1 MIGRLDLIDTSK
13 DIALPPEG
21 NMGTW
26 RMAGRLAAFRPGL
39 WLVDAALWGLVWSLP
54 VASGLVIKAV
64 FDHLTGAAP
73 AGLGLGGLLAVL
85 VGIGAA
91 RILAILGGI
100 LVNVDFIELISAL
113 MRLNLLSYVLDQPGA
128 KAMTESSGK
137 AVSRFRD
144 DVDDLRFATEWTVD
158 LAGMAIGGVV
168 SLVMLL
174 RIEPRM
180 TVVVFAPL
188 ILIVFLVHVL
198 KTRLERYRLA
208 SRKATSRV
216 TGFLGDVYGG
226 ILAVKAATAEEP
238 VLGHFQML
246 NETRRQAALKDT
258 LLTALLNTLF
268 GSAQSIGTGLILL
281 LSASLLR
288 AGSFTVGDL
297 ALFILLLTRVTDIMF
312 AVGNMLAWHKQA
324 GVSRDRLRALM
335 GGAPA
340 ASVVAH
346 RPLDLTRPQRV
357 PPPPALVEGD
367 HLRQLQVQGLGYT
380 HAGSGHGV
388 RGIDLTVRAGEFV
401 VVTGRV
407 GSGKTTLLRALLGLL
422 PAQEGRLMWNGRP
435 VADAGA
441 FMVPPR
447 AAYTAQAPRLFSAT
461 LRENLLMG
469 RPDSDDAVRNAIRLA
484 VLDEDL
490 GRLESGLD
498 TVVGP
503 RGVKLS
509 GGQLQRAAA
518 ARMFVRRPQLL
529 VFDDL
534 SSALDI
540 ETEARLWDGIFGSGD
555 IGSGRGGTGS
565 GGTEDVTATPPKPS
579 GDDLIID
586 QVAQILAA
594 AEGPERPACLV
605 VSHRRPALLRADR
618 ILLLK
623 DGRMEDT
630 GTLAELLE
638 RSAEMR
644 RLWAGGGVEG

>member
-1 MIGRLDLIDTSK
+1 MIGRLDLVDKTIDR
-13 DIALPPEG
+13 ALPPEG
-21 NMGTW
+21 SMNTW
-26 RMAGRLAAFRPGL
+26 RMAARLAAFRPGM
-39 WLVDAALWGLVWSLP
+39 WLLDALLWGLVWSLP

-64 FDHLTGAAP
+64 FDHLTGAAK
-73 AGLGLGGLLAVL
+73 ADIGLAGLLAVL

-91 RILAILGGI
+91 RIVAILGGI
-100 LVNVDFIELISAL
+100 LVNVDFIEIISAL
-113 MRLNLLSYVLDQPGA
+113 MRVNLLGYVLDQPGA

-158 LAGMAIGGVV
+158 LAGMAIGGLV

-180 TVVVFAPL
+180 TLVVFAPL

-238 VLGHFQML
+238 VLGHFQAL

-281 LSASLLR
+281 LSAGLLR
-288 AGSFTVGDL
+288 GGRFTVGDL
-297 ALFILLLTRVTDIMF
+297 ALFVLLLTRVTDILF

-340 ASVVAH
+340 AAVVAH
-346 RPLDLTRPQRV
+346 RPLDLTSAHPV
-357 PPPPALVEGD
+357 PPPQALTEAD
-367 HLRQLQVQGLGYT
+367 RLRSLELKGLGYR
-380 HAGSGHGV
+380 HAASGHGV
-388 RGIDLTVRAGEFV
+388 TGVDLTVRAGEFV

-407 GSGKTTLLRALLGLL
+407 GAGKTTLLRTLLGLL
-422 PAQEGRLMWNGRP
+422 PAQEGRLLWNGRP
-435 VADAGA
+435 VVDAAD

-447 AAYTAQAPRLFSAT
+447 AAYTPQAPRLFSAT

-469 RPDSDDAVRNAIRLA
+469 RPDSDEAVLEAVHQA

-490 GRLESGLD
+490 GRLEAGLD

-540 ETEARLWDGIFGSGD
+540 ETEARLWDGIF
-555 IGSGRGGTGS
+555 
-565 GGTEDVTATPPKPS
+565 A
-579 GDDLIID
+579 GDDRAADRRSASAGDEAASGEGIID

-594 AEGPERPACLV
+594 ADAPERPACLV

-618 ILLLK
+618 ILLLR
-623 DGRMEDT
+623 DGRVEDT
-630 GTLAELLE
+630 GTLAELLD

-644 RLWAGGGVEG
+644 RLWEGKAEGA

>member
-26 RMAGRLAAFRPGL
+26 RMAGRLAAFRPGM
-39 WLVDAALWGLVWSLP
+39 WLVDALLWGLVWSLP
-54 VASGLVIKAV
+54 VASGLVIKAI
-64 FDHLTGAAP
+64 FDQLTGSAP

-100 LVNVDFIELISAL
+100 LVNVDFIEQISAL
-113 MRLNLLSYVLDQPGA
+113 MRINLLGYVLDQPGA

-158 LAGMAIGGVV
+158 LAGMAIGGLV

-174 RIEPRM
+174 SIEPRM
-180 TVVVFAPL
+180 TLVVFAPL
-188 ILIVFLVHVL
+188 IIIVFVVHVL

-208 SRKATSRV
+208 SRRATSRV

-226 ILAVKAATAEEP
+226 ILAVKASTAEEP
-238 VLGHFQML
+238 VLGHFQAL

-297 ALFILLLTRVTDIMF
+297 ALFVLLLGRVTEIMF

-324 GVSRDRLRALM
+324 GVSRDRLRSLM

-340 ASVVAH
+340 AAVVAH
-346 RPLDLTRPQRV
+346 RPLDLTRSAVV
-357 PPPPALVEGD
+357 PPPPALAEGD
-367 HLRQLQVQGLGYT
+367 RLQRLELMGLGYR
-380 HAGSGHGV
+380 HPSSGHGV
-388 RGIDLTVRAGEFV
+388 SGIDLTVRAGEFV

-422 PAQEGRLMWNGRP
+422 SAQEGRLLWNGRP
-435 VADAGA
+435 VLDAGA

-447 AAYTAQAPRLFSAT
+447 AAYTPQAPRLFSAT

-469 RPDSDDAVRNAIRLA
+469 RPDSDEAVMDAVLMA

-490 GRLESGLD
+490 GRLEAGLD

-540 ETEARLWDGIFGSGD
+540 ETEARLWEGIFGAET
-555 IGSGRGGTGS
+555 GGGA
-565 GGTEDVTATPPKPS
+565 DV
-579 GDDLIID
+579 
-586 QVAQILAA
+586 
-594 AEGPERPACLV
+594 PERPACLV

-644 RLWAGGGVEG
+644 RLWEGGRGEGRGEVG

>member
-1 MIGRLDLIDTSK
+1 
-13 DIALPPEG
+13 
-21 NMGTW
+21 
-26 RMAGRLAAFRPGL
+26 
-39 WLVDAALWGLVWSLP
+39 
-54 VASGLVIKAV
+54 
-64 FDHLTGAAP
+64 
-73 AGLGLGGLLAVL
+73 
-85 VGIGAA
+85 
-91 RILAILGGI
+91 
-100 LVNVDFIELISAL
+100 
-113 MRLNLLSYVLDQPGA
+113 MR
-128 KAMTESSGK
+128 K
-137 AVSRFRD
+137 
-144 DVDDLRFATEWTVD
+144 
-158 LAGMAIGGVV
+158 
-168 SLVMLL
+168 
-174 RIEPRM
+174 
-180 TVVVFAPL
+180 
-188 ILIVFLVHVL
+188 LIVHQFISLDGV
-198 KTRLERYRLA
+198 
-208 SRKATSRV
+208 
-216 TGFLGDVYGG
+216 
-226 ILAVKAATAEEP
+226 I
-238 VLGHFQML
+238 
-246 NETRRQAALKDT
+246 QAP
-258 LLTALLNTLF
+258 
-268 GSAQSIGTGLILL
+268 
-281 LSASLLR
+281 
-288 AGSFTVGDL
+288 
-297 ALFILLLTRVTDIMF
+297 
-312 AVGNMLAWHKQA
+312 
-324 GVSRDRLRALM
+324 
-335 GGAPA
+335 GGA
-340 ASVVAH
+340 
-346 RPLDLTRPQRV
+346 DEDTD
-357 PPPPALVEGD
+357 G
-367 HLRQLQVQGLGYT
+367 GFT
-380 HAGSGHGV
+380 HGGWTIPFWHDDIGM
-388 RGIDLTVRAGEFV
+388 
-401 VVTGRV
+401 
-407 GSGKTTLLRALLGLL
+407 RALLGLL

-555 IGSGRGGTGS
+555 IGSGSGGTGS
-565 GGTEDVTATPPKPS
+565 GGTGDVTATPPKPS

-594 AEGPERPACLV
+594 AEAPERPACLV